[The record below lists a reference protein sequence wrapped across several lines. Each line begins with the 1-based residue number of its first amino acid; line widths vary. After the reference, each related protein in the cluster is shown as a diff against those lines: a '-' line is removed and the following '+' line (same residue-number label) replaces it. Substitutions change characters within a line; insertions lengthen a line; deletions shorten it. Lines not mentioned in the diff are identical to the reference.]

1 MRFVL
6 TIDGV
11 DYPIEVSKGALEVN
25 GRTFHVQ
32 ADVRKVMVDGV
43 EYQVEVGDGVVWVN
57 GLPYAFSLG
66 DGYEG
71 TVQTLYEA
79 VQNADDQ
86 PSAQPVI
93 QSNHALT
100 AIMPGRVLRV
110 LVKEG
115 DHVQA
120 GEVLCVLEAMKM
132 ENELHA
138 HAAGVVLRV
147 LVKPGQTVEA
157 GQSLIL
163 FEEVAC
169 DSSEV

>member
-11 DYPIEVSKGALEVN
+11 DYPIEVSKGALVVN
-25 GRTFHVQ
+25 GQTFQVQ
-32 ADVRKVMVDGV
+32 ADEHKVIVDGV
-43 EYQVEVGDGVVWVN
+43 EYQVEVGDGIAWVD
-57 GLPYAFSLG
+57 GFPYVFSLG

-71 TVQTLYEA
+71 IE
-79 VQNADDQ
+79 QNLPRTGQDAD
-86 PSAQPVI
+86 PEPHLPPVI
-93 QSNHALT
+93 QGNHALT
-100 AIMPGRVLRV
+100 AVMPGRVLRV

-115 DHVQA
+115 DQVQP

-138 HAAGVVLRV
+138 QAAGVVQRV

-169 DSSEV
+169 DSSEA